1 LFLSSLL
8 NFVVSTT
15 FPRRFD
21 KIVYIQTVTDASYEN
36 AFLRLVA
43 GQLMLMLTG
52 LDYSRW
58 RFRIGD
64 IGNFTMRKDTQS
76 HSVINLSAREPQRM
90 RFFANVGLSKK

>member
-1 LFLSSLL
+1 
-8 NFVVSTT
+8 
-15 FPRRFD
+15 
-21 KIVYIQTVTDASYEN
+21 
-36 AFLRLVA
+36 
-43 GQLMLMLTG
+43 MLMLAG